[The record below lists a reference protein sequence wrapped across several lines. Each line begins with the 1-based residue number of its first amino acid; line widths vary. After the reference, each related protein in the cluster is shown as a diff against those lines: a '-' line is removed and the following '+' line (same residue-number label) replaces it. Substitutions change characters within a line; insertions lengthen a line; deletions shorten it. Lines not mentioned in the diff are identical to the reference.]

1 MKNNTFIET
10 SVSVLLVVLVLLI
23 WNPLHFWMTD
33 MILISMLISILM
45 VFAIF
50 ATFILRENVRDE
62 REGMHRL
69 LAGRMAF
76 LLGSITLV
84 IGILVQAYS
93 HAVDIWLVLTLVVMV
108 LAKMG
113 TRLYSDKRL

>member
-1 MKNNTFIET
+1 
-10 SVSVLLVVLVLLI
+10 
-23 WNPLHFWMTD
+23 
-33 MILISMLISILM
+33 
-45 VFAIF
+45 F

-62 REGMHRL
+62 RDGMHRL

-93 HAVDIWLVLTLVVMV
+93 HTVDIWLVLTLVVMV
-108 LAKMG
+108 LTKMG